1 MKIGFIKRDTTLIPR
16 YSALVTVRLD
26 DQDVRVWSEGRPLRV
41 KFLLIE
47 LTRPSGHGEWDV
59 KQVKV
64 TGWSAKGRIPRGRTE
79 PTPEQ
84 KRRLIE
90 DTTQWRQASYETDDF
105 TMTPEVERI
114 IEKAVSDV
122 EADCVAANN
131 P

>member
-90 DTTQWRQASYETDDF
+90 DATQWRQASYETDDF
-105 TMTPEVERI
+105 MMTPEVERI
-114 IEKAVSDV
+114 IEKAVANV
-122 EADCVAANN
+122 EADCAAANN